1 MPRRATRVP
10 LLSNSP
16 GTQRFLTVYRFGKPG
31 ARPKAYIQAAIHA
44 NELPGVMALHYLLPM
59 LDAAETAGE
68 IKGEVIVV
76 PTANPVGL
84 SQHLNANHLGR
95 FDFNLRENYNRNFL
109 DIGDAVVAKVK
120 GKLGPDQAKNVDLVR
135 KAMTRQVAD
144 FRPPNEPQFLKK
156 VLMGM
161 SVDADYVIDLHCDT
175 HSALHLFAGASRRDA
190 VEELSADIGSAAT
203 TVGRPDAIPA
213 IMSFSA
219 CNIAPWLKLAKA
231 YPDAALPKTSF
242 SVTIEYRGQA
252 DVSHAMG
259 KSDGA
264 ALFRF
269 LQRRGVV
276 GGDPGP
282 LPKARC
288 RITPGWGMD
297 VGYAPKA
304 GMLVYLKDRGVKV
317 KAGETI
323 CEIIDP
329 LDPFAADCKTEIKA
343 AAAGVLFSRRRDGT
357 LTFPGQVLYRLAAE
371 KELPH
376 RIGRPGTDD

>member
-16 GTQRFLTVYRFGKPG
+16 GTSRFLTVYRFGTAG

-59 LDAAETAGE
+59 LAAAEDAGK
-68 IKGEVIVV
+68 IKGEIIVV
-76 PTANPVGL
+76 PTANPVGM
-84 SQHLNANHLGR
+84 SQHLYANHLGR
-95 FDFNLRENYNRNFL
+95 YDFNLRENYNRNYL
-109 DIGDAVVAKVK
+109 DIGDQVAVQIK
-120 GKLGPDQAKNVDLVR
+120 GKLGKDEAKNVEAVR
-135 KAMTRQVAD
+135 KAMLKAVNA
-144 FRPPNEPQFLKK
+144 FEAPNEPQFLKK
-156 VLMGM
+156 TLMAM
-161 SVDADYVIDLHCDT
+161 SIDADYVLDLHCDA
-175 HSALHLFAGASRRDA
+175 HAALHLFAGASHADA
-190 VEELSADIGSAAT
+190 VVDLSAQIGSMAT
-203 TVGRPDAIPA
+203 TVGRPDAIPQV
-213 IMSFSA
+213 MSFSA

-252 DVSHAMG
+252 DVSHALG
-259 KSDGA
+259 KGDGT
-264 ALFRF
+264 ALFKF

-276 GGDPGP
+276 EGDPGA
-282 LPKARC
+282 LPKPKC
-288 RITPGWGMD
+288 KITPGWGMD
-297 VGYAPKA
+297 VAYAPKA
-304 GMLVYLKDRGVKV
+304 GMLVYLKDRGSKV

-329 LDPFAADCKTEIKA
+329 LDPFDKNCKTAIKA
-343 AAAGVLFSRRRDGT
+343 SAPGVLFSRRRDGQ
-357 LTFPGQVLYRLAAE
+357 LTFPGQVVFRLACE